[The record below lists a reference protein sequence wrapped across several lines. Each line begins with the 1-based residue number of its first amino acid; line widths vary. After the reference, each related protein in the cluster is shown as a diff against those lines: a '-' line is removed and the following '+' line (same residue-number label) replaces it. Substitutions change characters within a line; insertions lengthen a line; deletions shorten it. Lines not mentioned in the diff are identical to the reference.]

1 MKKLLLFMFALL
13 AFAGVRAQSNDPT
26 DPSYW
31 DEEKLAAFDAQIAA
45 QYDDVIYMKSSIFPA
60 GSGVVELP
68 INVKSHAPF
77 INVQFRTVMPN
88 GAYPLD
94 EADLAGEMK
103 VIIVGT
109 DRIAAGAVDGKNFT
123 DEGYT
128 QYVTSKQIFCTGED
142 DVFFSV
148 KFDITNLEA
157 GVYDLVVNSGAILSG
172 FAPDDANGRRQVND
186 RIVTKLVISDEVIL
200 DEESEEYPGTYAGVN
215 VKVLRTISANNWN
228 TLCLPFNM
236 SEEQCKEVFGDDVQ
250 LAEYTGYEYNEEK
263 ELINVRFT
271 EISSITANRPC
282 IIKVSK
288 ATDHENGFK
297 VKNVD
302 ITPVDEEM
310 EDGLTCGDD
319 AGGMY
324 GTYVNGTPL
333 YTRVKVGKQ
342 WVETQYVFLSGN
354 NFYYATADSKPM
366 KGFRAY
372 FWFEDEAITALADG
386 VKFNFSVNDD
396 EPTSID
402 GISTIEKVADGV
414 YNVSGQKVSDSSLEG
429 LPKGVY
435 IVNGKKVFKK

>member
-1 MKKLLLFMFALL
+1 MKKLLLFLFGVVACLGTKAQTNPSDWTEESL
-13 AFAGVRAQSNDPT
+13 A
-26 DPSYW
+26 
-31 DEEKLAAFDAQIAA
+31 EFDASITAN
-45 QYDDVIYMKSSIFPA
+45 YSDVVYMKSCIFTA
-60 GSGVVELP
+60 GSGEVQIPVNIKTHQDFNNIEFDLVLP
-68 INVKSHAPF
+68 ENL
-77 INVQFRTVMPN
+77 MPKAKAN
-88 GAYPLD
+88 NATSALVT
-94 EADLAGEMK
+94 A
-103 VIIVGT
+103 T
-109 DRIAAGAVDGKNFT
+109 DPERIAAGSVDGKLNDGSTHFI
-123 DEGYT
+123 
-128 QYVTSKQIFCTGED
+128 TSQLDFSPKGDGELFYIT
-142 DVFFSV
+142 V
-148 KFDITNLEA
+148 DITDLPA
-157 GVYDLVVNSGAILSG
+157 GVYDMTIKGYEQRKFQGTIIAG
-172 FAPDDANGRRQVND
+172 FSDAYNDYVEIKDD
-186 RIVTKLVISDEVIL
+186 IVTKLVISDEVIL
-200 DEESEEYPGTYAGVN
+200 DENSEEYPGTYAGVN

-282 IIKVSK
+282 IIKVSN

-414 YNVSGQKVSDSSLEG
+414 YNVSGQKVSESSLEG

>member
-1 MKKLLLFMFALL
+1 MFALL

-31 DEEKLAAFDAQIAA
+31 DEEKLAAYDAEIAA
-45 QYDDVIYMKSSIFPA
+45 QYEDVIYMKSSIFPA

-88 GAYPLD
+88 GTYPLD

-148 KFDITNLEA
+148 KLDITNLEA

-215 VKVLRTISANNWN
+215 VKVLRTISFDNWN
-228 TLCLPFNM
+228 TLCLPITM
-236 SEEQCKEVFGDDVQ
+236 TAEQCKAVFGDNVE
-250 LAEYTGYEYNEEK
+250 LAEFTGYDFDEDK
-263 ELINVRFT
+263 SLINVRFK
-271 EISSITANRPC
+271 EITSITANRPL
-282 IIKVSK
+282 IIKIK
-288 ATDHENGFK
+288 KTDFPDLDAFTEFK
-297 VKNVD
+297 LKGVD
-302 ITPVDEEM
+302 IEPVAENVADDELVVESGESAM
-310 EDGLTCGDD
+310 V
-319 AGGMY
+319 

-333 YTRVKVGKQ
+333 FQSGRKGF
-342 WVETQYVFLSGN
+342 QYIFLSGN

-372 FWFEDEAITALADG
+372 FDLADADDALTALADG

-414 YNVSGQKVSDSSLEG
+414 YNVSGQKVSESSLEG

>member
-1 MKKLLLFMFALL
+1 MFALL
-13 AFAGVRAQSNDPT
+13 AFAGVRAQSDDPT

-31 DEEKLAAFDAQIAA
+31 DEEKLAAFDAEIAA
-45 QYDDVIYMKSSIFPA
+45 QYEDVIYMKSSIFPA

-77 INVQFRTVMPN
+77 LNVQFRTVMPN

-94 EADLAGEMK
+94 EADELGEMK
-103 VIIVGT
+103 VIIVPT
-109 DRIAAGAVDGKNFT
+109 NRISADALDGKNFT

-128 QYVTSKQIFCTGED
+128 QYVSSKMGFCSGD
-142 DVFFSV
+142 DGVFFSV
-148 KFDITNLEA
+148 KLDITGWEA

-172 FAPDDANGRRQVND
+172 FAPDDANGRRQVNAE
-186 RIVTKLVISDEVIL
+186 IKTKLVISDEVIL

-282 IIKVSK
+282 IIKVSN

-302 ITPVDEEM
+302 ITPAENELDLVVEDEEM
-310 EDGLTCGDD
+310 N
-319 AGGMY
+319 AMI
-324 GTYVNGTPL
+324 GTYTQAPIPYEVDRRGN
-333 YTRVKVGKQ
+333 YTKQ
-342 WVETQYVFLSGN
+342 NLFLSGN
-354 NFYYATADSKPM
+354 KFYYATKDTKPM

-372 FWFEDEAITALADG
+372 FDFYEWKEAKTALADG

-414 YNVSGQKVSDSSLEG
+414 YNVSGQKVSESSLEG